1 MAPLRSA
8 WATSTTKNSAFWPLV
23 VRSITHG
30 AILMD
35 WLARCQLERA
45 ECSRSPMPAAH
56 TTAMLAAMS
65 KTEQR
70 TDRNRGGITDTQ
82 VAFYQAVR
90 TVVNIFAPRVLR
102 RSRVLGSARVS
113 RVGDSES
120 FRESR
125 TSSCRSKSES
135 DVEIHGSDA
144 CAPNYS
150 RGLRP
155 WRRSRARPRCRMG
168 SRSGRWS
175 GCRCRRRWLVSERAA
190 EFVHAS
196 LAAGAHESA

>member
-1 MAPLRSA
+1 
-8 WATSTTKNSAFWPLV
+8 
-23 VRSITHG
+23 
-30 AILMD
+30 
-35 WLARCQLERA
+35 
-45 ECSRSPMPAAH
+45 
-56 TTAMLAAMS
+56 MLALPNARRTHNS
-65 KTEQR
+65 NAGCDEQ
-70 TDRNRGGITDTQ
+70 DRAKDRSQSWWDHRHPSCVLPGSAHGRQ
-82 VAFYQAVR
+82 YFC
-90 TVVNIFAPRVLR
+90 APRFA